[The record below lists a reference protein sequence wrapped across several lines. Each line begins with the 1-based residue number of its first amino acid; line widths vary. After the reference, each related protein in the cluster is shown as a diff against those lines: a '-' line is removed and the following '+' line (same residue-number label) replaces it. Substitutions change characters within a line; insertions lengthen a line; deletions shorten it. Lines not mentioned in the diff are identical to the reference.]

1 MSDPMIYRRS
11 ALGSAL
17 TDSLD
22 ELIQSGLLDP
32 PLAMKIL
39 SQFDTSISDSL
50 KSNVKAKGSF
60 KGHLGT
66 LCGALSLSFPL
77 IYLWMFIGSVRMC
90 GYAARRVWGS
100 NNKYYG

>member
-11 ALGSAL
+11 AIGMAL

-39 SQFDTSISDSL
+39 SQFDTSISESL
-50 KSNVKAKGSF
+50 KTNVKTKGSF
-60 KGHLGT
+60 KGHLDVYRF
-66 LCGALSLSFPL
+66 CEDVWVSVFVVMIIDFCCEWRNVS
-77 IYLWMFIGSVRMC
+77 IG
-90 GYAARRVWGS
+90 G
-100 NNKYYG
+100 

>member
-11 ALGSAL
+11 AIGMAL

-39 SQFDTSISDSL
+39 SQFDASISESL
-50 KSNVKAKGSF
+50 KTNVKAKGSF
-60 KGHLGT
+60 KGHLDVYRFCEDVWTFVVNNGT
-66 LCGALSLSFPL
+66 FRLE
-77 IYLWMFIGSVRMC
+77 V
-90 GYAARRVWGS
+90 
-100 NNKYYG
+100 